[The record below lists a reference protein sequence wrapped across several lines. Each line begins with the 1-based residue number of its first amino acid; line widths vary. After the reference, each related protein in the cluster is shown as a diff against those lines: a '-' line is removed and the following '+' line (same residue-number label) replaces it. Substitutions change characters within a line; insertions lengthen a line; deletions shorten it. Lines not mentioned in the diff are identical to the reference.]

1 MGNVTK
7 VMELKNKQF
16 IITIPK
22 AIAEAIKVEKGSKI
36 EWLFDR
42 GDLVVRKI

>member
-1 MGNVTK
+1 MSNITS

-22 AIAEAIKVEKGSKI
+22 AIAQAIKLQKGSKV
-36 EWLFDR
+36 EWIFDK
-42 GDLVVRKI
+42 GDVIVRKL

>member
-22 AIAEAIKVEKGSKI
+22 AIAQAMRLEKGSGV
-36 EWLFDR
+36 EWLFDK
-42 GDLVVRKI
+42 GDTIVRKQ